1 MAKRKAANGSG
12 TIRLRPDGRY
22 EGIYTVGHDP
32 GTGKLIR
39 KSVYAKTQKECAKKL
54 REAINAVDTGS
65 YVEPSKMTVEQW
77 LNTWLAEYC
86 KDVKQRT
93 MDKYRSTVRLHLI
106 PALGKTKLSTL
117 NKIQVQRA
125 FNKLGDKE
133 RPLAAKTVHDI
144 HGILHRALQQAIEL
158 DIIAKN
164 PADNCKLPR
173 AEKTEIKPMN
183 KQQISMFIEEIK
195 TSRFGNVFMFD
206 LLTGLRMGEM
216 LALSWDCVDFE
227 KGILRI
233 RRQLHQVKGG
243 YVFGTL
249 KNDKPRYVPVPASVL
264 ELLKKQRT
272 QQRLWKLAAGVLWQN
287 EEDLVFTNEV
297 GRHLA
302 PNTVRAELR
311 RVTKQMNMESFRFH
325 DLRHSYATLC
335 LSEGVD
341 IKTLQSNLGH
351 HTPAFTMEQYGHCTD
366 EMKQASAN
374 RLESFIQ
381 SVSNL

>member
-1 MAKRKAANGSG
+1 MTKKKAANGCGS
-12 TIRLRPDGRY
+12 IRLRADGRY

-32 GTGKLIR
+32 ITGKLIR
-39 KSVYAKTQKECAKKL
+39 KSVYGKTQKECAKKL
-54 REAINAVDTGS
+54 REAISAVDAGT

-86 KDVKQRT
+86 KDIKMRT
-93 MDKYRSTVRLHLI
+93 LDKYRSTVRIHLI
-106 PALGKTKLSTL
+106 PALGRIKLSAL
-117 NKIQVQRA
+117 NKIQVQQAINR
-125 FNKLGDKE
+125 LGEGDN
-133 RPLAAKTVHDI
+133 PLAAKSIHDA
-144 HGILHRALQQAIEL
+144 HGILHRALQQAVEIE
-158 DIIAKN
+158 IIAKN
-164 PADNCKLPR
+164 PSDNCKMPR
-173 AEKTEIKPMN
+173 VVKKEIKPMD
-183 KQQISMFIEEIK
+183 KQQIGVFIEEIK
-195 TSRFGNVFMFD
+195 ASRFGNVFMFD

-227 KGILRI
+227 KSTLRI
-233 RRQLHQVKGG
+233 YRQLHQVKDR

-249 KNDKPRYVPVPASVL
+249 KNDKPRFVPLPASAL
-264 ELLKKQRT
+264 ELLRKQQA
-272 QQRLWKLAAGVLWQN
+272 QQRIWKLAAGALWEN
-287 EEDLVFTNEV
+287 SDDLVFTNEV

-302 PNTVRAELR
+302 PNTVRAELS
-311 RVTKQMNMESFRFH
+311 RVTERMNLEGFRFH

-374 RLESFIQ
+374 RLESFVQ
-381 SVSNL
+381 SVANL

>member
-22 EGIYTVGHDP
+22 EGIYTVGRDP

-39 KSVYAKTQKECAKKL
+39 KSVYAKTQTECRKKL
-54 REAINAVDTGS
+54 LAAINAVDTGT
-65 YVEPSKMTVEQW
+65 YIEPSKMSVEQW
-77 LNTWLAEYC
+77 LNTWLDEYC
-86 KDVKQRT
+86 KDIKIRT

-106 PALGKTKLSTL
+106 PALGKVKLSAL

-125 FNKLGDKE
+125 FNKIGDGAK
-133 RPLAAKTVHDI
+133 PLAPKSIHDA
-144 HGILHRALQQAIEL
+144 HGILHRALQQAVEL

-164 PADNCKLPR
+164 PSDNCKLPR
-173 AEKTEIKPMN
+173 VEKTEIKPMS
-183 KQQISMFIEEIK
+183 KQQIGVFIEEIK
-195 TSRFGNVFMFD
+195 TSRFGNVFLFD

-216 LALSWDCVDFE
+216 LALSWDCVDFD
-227 KGILRI
+227 KSVMRLS
-233 RRQLHQVKGG
+233 RQLHQVKGG

-264 ELLKKQRT
+264 TLLKKQQA
-272 QQRLWKLAAGVLWQN
+272 QQRLWKLAAGAIWMN
-287 EEDLVFTNEV
+287 SDELVFTNEI
-297 GRHLA
+297 GHHLA

-311 RVTKQMNMESFRFH
+311 RVTKRMSMEGFRFH

-374 RLESFIQ
+374 RLESFVQ
-381 SVSNL
+381 SVSSL

>member
-22 EGIYTVGHDP
+22 EGIYTVGHNP

-39 KSVYAKTQKECAKKL
+39 KSVYAKTQTECAKKL
-54 REAINAVDTGS
+54 RAAINAVDTGT
-65 YVEPSKMTVEQW
+65 YIEPSKMTVEQW
-77 LNTWLAEYC
+77 LNTWLNEYC
-86 KDVKQRT
+86 KDVKMRT
-93 MDKYRSTVRLHLI
+93 LDKYRSTVRLHLI
-106 PALGKTKLSTL
+106 PALGKVKLSAL
-117 NKIQVQRA
+117 NKVQVQRA
-125 FNKLGDKE
+125 FNQMGDGNK
-133 RPLAAKTVHDI
+133 PLASKSVHDA
-144 HGILHRALQQAIEL
+144 HGILHRALQQAVEL
-158 DIIAKN
+158 EIITKN
-164 PADNCKLPR
+164 PSDNCKLPR
-173 AEKTEIKPMN
+173 VEKNEIKPMT
-183 KQQISMFIEEIK
+183 KQQIGVFIEEIK

-227 KGILRI
+227 KGVLRI
-233 RRQLHQVKGG
+233 CRQLHQVKGG
-243 YVFGTL
+243 YAFGSL

-264 ELLKKQRT
+264 TLLKKQQT
-272 QQRLWKLAAGVLWQN
+272 QQRLWKLAAGALWMN
-287 EEDLVFTNEV
+287 SDELVFTNEI
-297 GRHLA
+297 GCHLA

-311 RVTKQMNMESFRFH
+311 RVTTRMNMEGFRFH

-351 HTPAFTMEQYGHCTD
+351 HTPSFTMEQYGHCTD
-366 EMKQASAN
+366 EMKQSSAN